1 MLSYVFEF
9 INVDQLE
16 ILGVSKQFTY
26 YSLLFISSLVISLFI
41 YFILLFFL
49 KKRYFSV
56 LFYLVS
62 SSCFLLSPYILSF
75 ENEWNIVTMM
85 ELISIYGYCFIFYL
99 LLRTF
104 RSVKHTSELLSR
116 FYIVCR
122 LLLDKKKKYV

>member
-104 RSVKHTSELLSR
+104 VHRYKQIR
-116 FYIVCR
+116 
-122 LLLDKKKKYV
+122 K